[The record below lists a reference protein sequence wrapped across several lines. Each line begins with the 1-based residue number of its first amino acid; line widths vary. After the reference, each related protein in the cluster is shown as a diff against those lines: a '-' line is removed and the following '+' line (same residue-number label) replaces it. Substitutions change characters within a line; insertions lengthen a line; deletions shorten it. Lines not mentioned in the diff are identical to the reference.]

1 MASEA
6 LAFTPPTS
14 PSMPSTLMTNLL
26 AQELT
31 GDSIEGTLAEPQ
43 GLHQVMLGLPSRV
56 SLPTA
61 EASLEVAASRAL
73 EAPLLAPQLQQTGT
87 GTQWL
92 EDNSL
97 GGGKAPPWIATMADD
112 IALATS
118 FWR

>member
-1 MASEA
+1 VLAYEEA
-6 LAFTPPTS
+6 KAG
-14 PSMPSTLMTNLL
+14 
-26 AQELT
+26 ALT
-31 GDSIEGTLAEPQ
+31 GVPASAAGPSPEHASAVGGSTLAEPQ
-43 GLHQVMLGLPSRV
+43 GLHQIMLGLPSRV